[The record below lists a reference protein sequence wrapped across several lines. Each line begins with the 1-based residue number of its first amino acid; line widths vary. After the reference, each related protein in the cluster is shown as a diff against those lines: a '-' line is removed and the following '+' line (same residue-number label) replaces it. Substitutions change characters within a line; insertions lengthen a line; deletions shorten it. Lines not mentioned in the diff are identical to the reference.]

1 MMRIRT
7 PAPDDPFGMI
17 FLVILLLLGAF
28 GWGYNIVKLI
38 GADTITGLEIARIVG
53 IFFAPLG
60 TILGYL

>member
-1 MMRIRT
+1 MIPIRT
-7 PAPDDPFGMI
+7 PAPDETFGII
-17 FLVILLLLGAF
+17 FVVILLLGAF

-38 GADTITGLEIARIVG
+38 GADTLTGLEITRIIG